1 MISICRTSILSM
13 RIAGQNHC
21 INTSNRQRKKIELI
35 FDAVAKNI
43 ATEKKDI
50 ASLKTVID
58 SFDLQ
63 GRSLLEVGC
72 GTGDNLVY
80 CAENGLGYAEGIDIS
95 GISIKKAKMKAD
107 KFTNIYFNKYSI
119 EEYEPERKFDFILA
133 WGVFEYVDNPV
144 DSLIKLCRF
153 LQDKGVL
160 ILLISKPIIIK
171 KISFIFRSIL
181 SRFPLKVLLPL
192 SKLMGKIFRIF
203 TPIFEGSLYTGESST
218 YGIEQTILEGLMVP
232 RYNVFNHEIFTNIFL
247 KNKFAFEFFDGVSP
261 SMTCIIA
268 HKMGGAS

>member
-1 MISICRTSILSM
+1 MK
-13 RIAGQNHC
+13 IAGKKHC
-21 INTSNRQRKKIELI
+21 IDTSNGQRKKIELV
-35 FDAVAKNI
+35 FDVVAKNV
-43 ATEKKDI
+43 ATDKKDI

-58 SFDLQ
+58 SFDLN
-63 GRSLLEVGC
+63 GGSLLEVGC
-72 GTGDNLVY
+72 GTGDNLIY
-80 CAENGLGYAEGIDIS
+80 CVENGLGYAEGIDIS
-95 GISIKKAKMKAD
+95 GESIKKAKTKAGNLQ
-107 KFTNIYFNKYSI
+107 NIYFNKYSI
-119 EEYEPERKFDFILA
+119 EEYEPERKFDYVLA
-133 WGVFEYVDNPV
+133 WGVFEYVDNPLY
-144 DSLIKLCRF
+144 SLNKLCHF
-153 LQDKGVL
+153 LKDKGVL
-160 ILLISKPIIIK
+160 ILLISKPIFIK